1 MTGEH
6 GYMAVRIINL
16 LALHLTYMYIA
27 WQSVLHLAPKSVV
40 SLRLIILYNL

>member
-6 GYMAVRIINL
+6 GYSSENNKL
-16 LALHLTYMYIA
+16 LALHHTCMYIA